1 MNSIFSKL
9 WNKSFRTQLI
19 YGFGFVLTLLIV
31 TFTYISTK
39 SQSNFLHEEGIKQ
52 AKNRVKALAVTSK
65 VWMMSNDYV
74 GLEEVISNFS
84 VYEDLTFVAIMNLD
98 GKIIG
103 HTDKTLVGKFIADK
117 ERIEYLK
124 EALKPG
130 AVHNEED
137 KIFFHNDKHIDIMK
151 IIDHENKYV
160 GLVHIRID
168 QSSRQKN
175 VDNII
180 LQGISFTLVSVFIGI
195 IFAFLVANGLTDQL
209 SRLVMTM
216 KKVIDGDKNA
226 KANEDGVK
234 EIAELSHEFNSL
246 IKSLDSSEKLNQ
258 KLTQAVE
265 QSPNTIV
272 ITNLEGNIEY
282 VNKAFVTITGYEKED
297 ALGKNPR
304 LLQSGKT
311 PRDRYDYMWAE
322 LTQGKNWQ
330 GEFINMRKDGT
341 EYIEAVKAS
350 PIFHPDGTISHYMA
364 IKEDITE
371 HRYAEE
377 RIDYL
382 INNDVLTGL
391 PNRNTLKER
400 ISYAINL
407 AHRQNNT
414 LAVLFLNLDRF
425 KDINDTLGHSVGDI
439 VLMELSK
446 QFSSV
451 LREGDIVSRIGGDEF
466 VIVLPNINAQSVAH
480 VAQKLLDVTAQS
492 LIIGKNEITETVS
505 IGIALYPIDGTDEET
520 LFKNAD
526 TAMYRAKQN
535 GRNQYCFFTQEMQA
549 HAARNLL
556 LTNALRLALKKNQL
570 EVVYQPQISL
580 SNNIVLGAEAL
591 LRWKHP
597 ELGQI
602 SPVEFISLAEES
614 GLILPIGEWVLRTA
628 IKEAKHWIE
637 SGLPPMVVAVNISA
651 VQFHHPDLPNLV
663 TSILREVGLKEDYLE
678 LELTESVAM
687 KNPES
692 AYAIMD
698 NLHGRGVRMSI
709 DDFGT
714 GYSSLSYL
722 KKFKVY
728 KLKIDKSFVDD
739 LHTNPEDQAIASAI
753 ISMAH
758 SLGLKTIAEGV
769 ETIEQLDYLR
779 GQGCDEIQGYY
790 YSKPLSTEAFEMFVK
805 NQNKSYKSRTQLPI
819 LCQK

>member
-39 SQSNFLHEEGIKQ
+39 SQSDFLHEEGIKQ

-124 EALKPG
+124 EALKPVV
-130 AVHNEED
+130 VHNEED
-137 KIFFHNDKHIDIMK
+137 KIFFHNDKYIDIMK
-151 IIDHENKYV
+151 IIDHENKYI

-195 IFAFLVANGLTDQL
+195 IFAFLVANGLTNQL

-234 EIAELSHEFNSL
+234 EISELSHEFNSL
-246 IKSLDSSEKLNQ
+246 IKSLDSSEELNQ
-258 KLTQAVE
+258 KLSQAVE

-272 ITNLEGNIEY
+272 ITNIEGDIEY
-282 VNKAFVTITGYEKED
+282 VNNAFVTISGYKKEE

-311 PRDRYDYMWAE
+311 QQSAYDDMWAE

-330 GEFINMRKDGT
+330 GEFINRRKDGT

-350 PIFHPDGTISHYMA
+350 PIFQSDGTISHYMA

-371 HRYAEE
+371 HKHAEE
-377 RIDYL
+377 RIHYL
-382 INNDVLTGL
+382 VNNDALTGL
-391 PNRNTLKER
+391 PNRNTLQER
-400 ISYAINL
+400 TSCAINL
-407 AHRQNNT
+407 AHQQNNT
-414 LAVLFLNLDRF
+414 LSVLFLDLDHF
-425 KDINDTLGHSVGDI
+425 KDINDTLGHSVGDLI
-439 VLMELSK
+439 LIELSK
-446 QFSSV
+446 QISSV
-451 LREGDIVSRIGGDEF
+451 LREEDIVSRIGGDEF
-466 VIVLPNINAQSVAH
+466 IIMLSNTNAQSVTH
-480 VAQKLLDVTAQS
+480 VAQKLLDVIAQPLS
-492 LIIGKNEITETVS
+492 IGHNELTVNAS
-505 IGIALYPIDGTDEET
+505 IGIALYPADGTDEET
-520 LFKNAD
+520 LSKNAD

-535 GRNQYCFFTQEMQA
+535 GRNQYCFFTQEMQERS
-549 HAARNLL
+549 ARNLL
-556 LTNALRLALKKNQL
+556 LTNALRLALKNNQL

-580 SNNIVLGAEAL
+580 PNNIVLGAEAL

-602 SPVEFISLAEES
+602 SPVEFILLAEES
-614 GLILPIGEWVLRTA
+614 GMILPIGEWVLRTA

-637 SGLPPMVVAVNISA
+637 SGLSPMVVSVNISA

-663 TSILREVGLKEDYLE
+663 TSILREEGLEQEYLE

-739 LHTNPEDQAIASAI
+739 LHTDPEDRAIISAI

-790 YSKPLSTEAFEMFVK
+790 YSKPLSAEAFEMFVK
-805 NQNKSYKSRTQLPI
+805 NQNKSYKSLTQLPI